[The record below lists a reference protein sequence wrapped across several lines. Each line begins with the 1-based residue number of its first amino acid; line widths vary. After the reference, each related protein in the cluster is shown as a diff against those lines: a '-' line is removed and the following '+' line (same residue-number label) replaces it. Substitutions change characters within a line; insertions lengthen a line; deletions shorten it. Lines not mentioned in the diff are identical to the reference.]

1 MAEIIILKMALN
13 FIQRHFCL
21 QCERNSDGHI
31 NAVFGIAIEILV
43 YKFIKIKAENYRCF
57 LLFLFLCAVHIKKMT
72 VYTFLKI
79 LAKKS
84 VKL

>member
-1 MAEIIILKMALN
+1 MALN

-43 YKFIKIKAENYRCF
+43 YKFIKKKAENYRCF
-57 LLFLFLCAVHIKKMT
+57 LLFSVFMFCSHQKNDSLYVFKNSGKK
-72 VYTFLKI
+72 I
-79 LAKKS
+79 C
-84 VKL
+84 